1 MLLRKIILTKRKLWK
16 IKKKV
21 KWKRDNNKLQK
32 DWKVQELWFKQLSLD
47 ILCLMEKLGN
57 NRNQSREKLEVNL
70 ELETLQNQ
78 KIKTT
83 NSNPK
88 EIDQHQRKVMFL
100 LSLKKLKDL
109 TLKKV
114 MHQLNLEKLDPLL
127 QNQKERKIKAKLKL
141 ASLNQKI
148 KVNWKNQ
155 IRAKLFLKR
164 ATKKNQSQ
172 EKVFKNLNK
181 LKEKDQDLKKHQK
194 ANLSWENPKLN
205 NKSQTLKAINLKIQN
220 NSIKSLKKEKP
231 KVNDLF
237 YFLSLKFLSK

>member
-1 MLLRKIILTKRKLWK
+1 
-16 IKKKV
+16 
-21 KWKRDNNKLQK
+21 
-32 DWKVQELWFKQLSLD
+32 
-47 ILCLMEKLGN
+47 
-57 NRNQSREKLEVNL
+57 
-70 ELETLQNQ
+70 
-78 KIKTT
+78 
-83 NSNPK
+83 
-88 EIDQHQRKVMFL
+88 
-100 LSLKKLKDL
+100 
-109 TLKKV
+109 
-114 MHQLNLEKLDPLL
+114 LDPLL

>member
-1 MLLRKIILTKRKLWK
+1 
-16 IKKKV
+16 
-21 KWKRDNNKLQK
+21 
-32 DWKVQELWFKQLSLD
+32 
-47 ILCLMEKLGN
+47 MEKLGN

-148 KVNWKNQ
+148 KVN
-155 IRAKLFLKR
+155 
-164 ATKKNQSQ
+164 
-172 EKVFKNLNK
+172 
-181 LKEKDQDLKKHQK
+181 
-194 ANLSWENPKLN
+194 
-205 NKSQTLKAINLKIQN
+205 
-220 NSIKSLKKEKP
+220 
-231 KVNDLF
+231 
-237 YFLSLKFLSK
+237 